1 MRPPAR
7 TTVCGAMPR
16 DRAVTAI
23 RALPAIADPSGSSM
37 IELEPVG
44 GRSSSA
50 ISAVHLLV
58 TGIIGMAL
66 GPAMVSG
73 ITHFVL
79 RDGKSVGISLSATFP
94 IMGLLGLVFFARGL
108 RPMREAR
115 LKLELAHAN

>member
-16 DRAVTAI
+16 DRAVTSI
-23 RALPAIADPSGSSM
+23 RALPAIVDPSGSSM

-44 GRSSSA
+44 ARSSSA

-79 RDGKSVGISLSATFP
+79 RDRKSVGISLSATFP